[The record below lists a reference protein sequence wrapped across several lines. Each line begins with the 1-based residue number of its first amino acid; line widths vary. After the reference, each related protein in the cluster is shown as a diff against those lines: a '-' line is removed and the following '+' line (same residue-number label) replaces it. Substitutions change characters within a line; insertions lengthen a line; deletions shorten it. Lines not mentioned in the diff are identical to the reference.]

1 MLRYSLILL
10 LLTAFAGGAIARP
23 SDNPPAKGSDKLY
36 EVRIYYP
43 MPGKY
48 AEIVDRFRQYTT
60 KLFAKHG
67 MENVG
72 YWTPTDT
79 ARHELIYMLAYPN
92 RAARDTS
99 WKHFGADPEWQA
111 VVAKTQ
117 ANGKLVDHVD
127 QIFMTEADFS
137 PAVSPVV
144 AQPVVGTPAPIPGRA
159 NVARPGAARAE
170 PPMSRTFELRTY
182 TAAPGKLPD
191 LLTRFRDHT
200 VGLLNTHGMTNIGY
214 WLTEKADATGQAQ
227 LLYIVAH
234 PTEAAGKQHWG
245 EFGSDDA
252 WKTVKTASEKNGPL
266 TQKIDAVYLTP
277 TDYSPMK

>member
-1 MLRYSLILL
+1 MFRYSLILL
-10 LLTAFAGGAIARP
+10 LLTAFAGALLARP

-67 MENVG
+67 MENIG

-79 ARHELIYMLAYPN
+79 ARHELIYILAYPN

-117 ANGKLVDHVD
+117 ANGKLVDHID

-137 PAVSPVV
+137 PAVSPRKDK
-144 AQPVVGTPAPIPGRA
+144 QP
-159 NVARPGAARAE
+159 
-170 PPMSRTFELRTY
+170 RTFELRTY
-182 TAAPGKLPD
+182 TAEPGKLPD

-200 VGLLNTHGMTNIGY
+200 VGLLDKYGMTNIGY
-214 WLTEKADATGQAQ
+214 WLTQKPDAAGQAQ

-234 PTEAAGKQHWG
+234 PTEAGGKQHWS
-245 EFGSDDA
+245 EFSKDDT
-252 WKTVKTASEKNGPL
+252 WKVAKTASEKNGPL